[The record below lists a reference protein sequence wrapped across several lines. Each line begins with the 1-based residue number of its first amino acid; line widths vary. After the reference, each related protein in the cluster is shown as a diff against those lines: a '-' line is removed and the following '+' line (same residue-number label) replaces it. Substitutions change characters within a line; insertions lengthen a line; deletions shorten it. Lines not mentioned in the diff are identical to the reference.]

1 MQDYGKT
8 FKSSQIPCFVSIMW
22 LGHGVPER
30 KNLNSG
36 TLLAR
41 VKLLLNYIVFIF
53 SFIFSQ
59 FSQIWALL
67 YAKTFINKE
76 LNTETREPDQ
86 EK

>member
-1 MQDYGKT
+1 
-8 FKSSQIPCFVSIMW
+8 MW

-41 VKLLLNYIVFIF
+41 VKLLLNYIVFIFSPLFLVIYKNIVFIF

-76 LNTETREPDQ
+76 LNTETRESDQ